1 MLLYKCKAKKT
12 KEVTQMAEF
21 KLTEKDKKLLKGWG
35 YLDEDMAQ
43 IEEGANVGTI
53 TFTYK
58 KNKSVEHEITPQKAI
73 RIIGREQFLS
83 GLSRSAFHWSAI
95 RYVKDNDKNGFVYF
109 HMSKLFE

>member
-1 MLLYKCKAKKT
+1 MNT
-12 KEVTQMAEF
+12 FE
-21 KLTEKDKKLLKGWG
+21 LTAKDKSLLKEWG

-43 IEEGANVGTI
+43 IEEGANVGRI

-58 KNKSVEHEITPQKAI
+58 GRTYEHEITPQRAI

-95 RYVKDNDKNGFVYF
+95 RYRNDNDKNGYVYF
-109 HMSKLFE
+109 DMHKLFE

>member
-1 MLLYKCKAKKT
+1 MP
-12 KEVTQMAEF
+12 EF

-35 YLDEDMAQ
+35 YLDEDIAQ
-43 IEEGANVGTI
+43 IEEVANVDTI

-83 GLSRSAFHWSAI
+83 GLSRSAFHQSAI

-109 HMSKLFE
+109 HMSNLFK

>member
-1 MLLYKCKAKKT
+1 MT
-12 KEVTQMAEF
+12 TVTEF
-21 KLTEKDKKLLKGWG
+21 KLTNKDKKLLKEWG
-35 YLDEDMAQ
+35 YSDEDMLQ

-58 KNKSVEHEITPQKAI
+58 ANKSQEHIITPQKAI

-95 RYVKDNDKNGFVYF
+95 RYVKGNDKNGFVYF
-109 HMSKLFE
+109 RMENLFK